1 MRVPLAFLGA
11 CLMAVA
17 LFALMLYMVAPPRSQ
32 PSDEPVT
39 VANFVRL
46 DSNAS
51 DTATRTRQ
59 QAPQP
64 PQAQTPQPPTP
75 PTPVAATPSAT
86 LPALDLQLPSL
97 SSGIAVNSAPTPSLS
112 GLSAGAAAPSAPA
125 PSESAGQAGGPES
138 EVMPLNDVSPDYPR
152 YALQRGIEGH
162 VKLAFTITRAG
173 AVENIRVIEA
183 SPQNV
188 FEREAR
194 RAAVR
199 WRFAPRTE
207 SGLAGGR
214 EAGKTLYFRLE
225 GGRGGVDAAKAKP
238 DSLEQALLWRSRGY
252 LAWAEGQIA
261 KAIELLGKALNSGKL
276 DRSG

>member
-1 MRVPLAFLGA
+1 MRLSLSFVAA
-11 CLMAVA
+11 CVMALA
-17 LFALMLYMVAPPRSQ
+17 LFGLMLYMVAPPSSK
-32 PSDEPVT
+32 PSEEPLT

-46 DSNAS
+46 DGDSS

-64 PQAQTPQPPTP
+64 PQAQTPQTPTP
-75 PTPVAATPSAT
+75 PTPMTATPSAN
-86 LPALDLQLPSL
+86 LPALDLPVPSL
-97 SSGIAVNSAPTPSLS
+97 STGIAVNSAPTPSLT
-112 GLSAGAAAPSAPA
+112 GLAAGASAPSAPA
-125 PSESAGQAGGPES
+125 PSDAGGQPGGPES

-162 VKLAFTITRAG
+162 VKLAFTINRAG
-173 AVENIRVIEA
+173 AVENVRVIEA

-207 SGLAGGR
+207 GGLAVAR
-214 EAGKTLYFRLE
+214 EAVKTLYFRLE
-225 GGRGGVDAAKAKP
+225 GAR
-238 DSLEQALLWRSRGY
+238 
-252 LAWAEGQIA
+252 
-261 KAIELLGKALNSGKL
+261 
-276 DRSG
+276 

>member
-32 PSDEPVT
+32 PSDEPLT

-46 DSNAS
+46 NGESS
-51 DTATRTRQ
+51 DATTRSRQ

-64 PQAQTPQPPTP
+64 PQPPTPQPPP
-75 PTPVAATPSAT
+75 PTPQAAMPSAS
-86 LPALDLQLPSL
+86 LPALDLPLPSL
-97 SSGIAVNSAPTPSLS
+97 SSGIAVNSAPTPSLA

-125 PSESAGQAGGPES
+125 PSEPGGQPGNPQS
-138 EVMPLNDVSPDYPR
+138 EVMPLNDVSPEYPR
-152 YALQRGIEGH
+152 YALQRGIEGY
-162 VKLAFTITRAG
+162 VKLAFTINRAG
-173 AVENIRVIEA
+173 AVENLRVLEA
-183 SPQNV
+183 SPHNV

-207 SGLAGGR
+207 SGLAVAR
-214 EAGKTLYFRLE
+214 EAVKTLYFRLE
-225 GGRGGVDAAKAKP
+225 GGR
-238 DSLEQALLWRSRGY
+238 
-252 LAWAEGQIA
+252 
-261 KAIELLGKALNSGKL
+261 
-276 DRSG
+276 

>member
-11 CLMAVA
+11 CLMALA

-39 VANFVRL
+39 VASFVRL
-46 DSNAS
+46 DGNAS

-64 PQAQTPQPPTP
+64 PQPQTPQPPTP

-207 SGLAGGR
+207 SGLAVAR
-214 EAGKTLYFRLE
+214 EAVKTLYFRLE
-225 GGRGGVDAAKAKP
+225 GGR
-238 DSLEQALLWRSRGY
+238 
-252 LAWAEGQIA
+252 
-261 KAIELLGKALNSGKL
+261 
-276 DRSG
+276 

>member
-1 MRVPLAFLGA
+1 MRLPLSFVAA
-11 CLMAVA
+11 CVMALA
-17 LFALMLYMVAPPRSQ
+17 LFGLMLYMVAPPSSK
-32 PSDEPVT
+32 PSEEPLT

-46 DSNAS
+46 DGDSS

-64 PQAQTPQPPTP
+64 PQTPQTPTP
-75 PTPVAATPSAT
+75 PTPMAATPSAN
-86 LPALDLQLPSL
+86 LPALDLPVPSL
-97 SSGIAVNSAPTPSLS
+97 SSGIAINSAPTPSLT
-112 GLSAGAAAPSAPA
+112 GLAAGAAAPSAPA
-125 PSESAGQAGGPES
+125 PSDAGGQPGGPES

-162 VKLAFTITRAG
+162 VKLAFTINRAG
-173 AVENIRVIEA
+173 VVENLRVIEA

-207 SGLAGGR
+207 GGLAVAR
-214 EAGKTLYFRLE
+214 EAVKTLYFRLE
-225 GGRGGVDAAKAKP
+225 GAR
-238 DSLEQALLWRSRGY
+238 
-252 LAWAEGQIA
+252 
-261 KAIELLGKALNSGKL
+261 
-276 DRSG
+276 

>member
-1 MRVPLAFLGA
+1 MRLPLAFLGA
-11 CLMAVA
+11 CLMALA

-46 DSNAS
+46 DGESSN
-51 DTATRTRQ
+51 TATRTRQ

-64 PQAQTPQPPTP
+64 PQPQTPQPPTP
-75 PTPVAATPSAT
+75 PTPTAATPNAS

-125 PSESAGQAGGPES
+125 PSESGGQAGGPES

-162 VKLAFTITRAG
+162 VKLAFTINRAG
-173 AVENIRVIEA
+173 AVENLRVLEA
-183 SPQNV
+183 SPANV

-207 SGLAGGR
+207 GGLAVAR
-214 EAGKTLYFRLE
+214 EAVKTLYFRLE
-225 GGRGGVDAAKAKP
+225 GGR
-238 DSLEQALLWRSRGY
+238 
-252 LAWAEGQIA
+252 
-261 KAIELLGKALNSGKL
+261 
-276 DRSG
+276 

>member
-46 DSNAS
+46 DNNAS

-125 PSESAGQAGGPES
+125 PSASAGQAGGPES

-207 SGLAGGR
+207 SGLAVAR
-214 EAGKTLYFRLE
+214 EAVKTLYFRLE
-225 GGRGGVDAAKAKP
+225 GGR
-238 DSLEQALLWRSRGY
+238 
-252 LAWAEGQIA
+252 
-261 KAIELLGKALNSGKL
+261 
-276 DRSG
+276 

>member
-11 CLMAVA
+11 CLMALA

-39 VANFVRL
+39 VASFVRL
-46 DSNAS
+46 DGNAS

-64 PQAQTPQPPTP
+64 PQPQTPQPPTP

-97 SSGIAVNSAPTPSLS
+97 SSGITVNSAPTPSLS

-207 SGLAGGR
+207 SGLAVAR
-214 EAGKTLYFRLE
+214 EAVKTLYFRLE
-225 GGRGGVDAAKAKP
+225 GGR
-238 DSLEQALLWRSRGY
+238 
-252 LAWAEGQIA
+252 
-261 KAIELLGKALNSGKL
+261 
-276 DRSG
+276 

>member
-1 MRVPLAFLGA
+1 MRVPLSFLGA
-11 CLMAVA
+11 CLMALA

-32 PSDEPVT
+32 PSDEPLT
-39 VANFVRL
+39 VASFVRL
-46 DSNAS
+46 DGNAS
-51 DTATRTRQ
+51 DAATRTRQ

-64 PQAQTPQPPTP
+64 PQPQTPQPPTP
-75 PTPVAATPSAT
+75 PTPVAATPSAK

-162 VKLAFTITRAG
+162 VKLAFTINRTG

-207 SGLAGGR
+207 SGLAVAR
-214 EAGKTLYFRLE
+214 EAVKTLYFRLE
-225 GGRGGVDAAKAKP
+225 GGR
-238 DSLEQALLWRSRGY
+238 
-252 LAWAEGQIA
+252 
-261 KAIELLGKALNSGKL
+261 
-276 DRSG
+276 

>member
-1 MRVPLAFLGA
+1 MRLPLSFVAA
-11 CLMAVA
+11 CVMALA
-17 LFALMLYMVAPPRSQ
+17 LFGLVLYMGAQ
-32 PSDEPVT
+32 PSSKPSEEPLT

-46 DSNAS
+46 DGDSN

-64 PQAQTPQPPTP
+64 PQAQTPQTPTP
-75 PTPVAATPSAT
+75 PTPMAATPSAN
-86 LPALDLQLPSL
+86 LPALDLPVPSL
-97 SSGIAVNSAPTPSLS
+97 STGIAVNSAPTPSLT
-112 GLSAGAAAPSAPA
+112 GLAAGASAPSAPA
-125 PSESAGQAGGPES
+125 PSDAGGQPGGPES

-162 VKLAFTITRAG
+162 VKLAFTINRAG
-173 AVENIRVIEA
+173 AVENVRVIEA

-207 SGLAGGR
+207 SGLAVAR
-214 EAGKTLYFRLE
+214 EAVKTLYFRLE
-225 GGRGGVDAAKAKP
+225 GAR
-238 DSLEQALLWRSRGY
+238 
-252 LAWAEGQIA
+252 
-261 KAIELLGKALNSGKL
+261 
-276 DRSG
+276 

>member
-112 GLSAGAAAPSAPA
+112 GLSAGAAGPSAPA

-207 SGLAGGR
+207 SGLAVAR
-214 EAGKTLYFRLE
+214 EAVKTLYFRLE
-225 GGRGGVDAAKAKP
+225 GGR
-238 DSLEQALLWRSRGY
+238 
-252 LAWAEGQIA
+252 
-261 KAIELLGKALNSGKL
+261 
-276 DRSG
+276 

>member
-11 CLMAVA
+11 CLMALA

-32 PSDEPVT
+32 PSDEPLT

-46 DSNAS
+46 DGNAS
-51 DTATRTRQ
+51 EATTRTRQ

-162 VKLAFTITRAG
+162 VKLAFTINRAG

-207 SGLAGGR
+207 SGLAVAR
-214 EAGKTLYFRLE
+214 EAVKTLYFRLE
-225 GGRGGVDAAKAKP
+225 GGR
-238 DSLEQALLWRSRGY
+238 
-252 LAWAEGQIA
+252 
-261 KAIELLGKALNSGKL
+261 
-276 DRSG
+276 

>member
-11 CLMAVA
+11 CLMALA

-32 PSDEPVT
+32 PSDEPLT

-46 DSNAS
+46 DGNAS

-64 PQAQTPQPPTP
+64 PQPQTPQAPSA
-75 PTPVAATPSAT
+75 PTPVAATPSAK
-86 LPALDLQLPSL
+86 LPTLDLQLPSL

-125 PSESAGQAGGPES
+125 PNEAAGQTGGSES

-162 VKLAFTITRAG
+162 VKLAFTINRAG
-173 AVENIRVIEA
+173 AVENLRVLEA

-207 SGLAGGR
+207 SGLAVAR
-214 EAGKTLYFRLE
+214 EAVKTLYFRLE
-225 GGRGGVDAAKAKP
+225 GDH
-238 DSLEQALLWRSRGY
+238 
-252 LAWAEGQIA
+252 
-261 KAIELLGKALNSGKL
+261 
-276 DRSG
+276 

>member
-1 MRVPLAFLGA
+1 MRLPLSFVAA
-11 CLMAVA
+11 CVMALA
-17 LFALMLYMVAPPRSQ
+17 LFGLMLYMVAPPSSK
-32 PSDEPVT
+32 PSEEPLT

-46 DSNAS
+46 DGDSN

-64 PQAQTPQPPTP
+64 PQAQTPQTPTP
-75 PTPVAATPSAT
+75 PTPMAATPSAN
-86 LPALDLQLPSL
+86 LPALDLPVPSL
-97 SSGIAVNSAPTPSLS
+97 STGIAVNSAPTPSLT
-112 GLSAGAAAPSAPA
+112 GLAAGASAPSAPA
-125 PSESAGQAGGPES
+125 PSDAGGQPGGPES

-162 VKLAFTITRAG
+162 VKLAFTINRAG
-173 AVENIRVIEA
+173 AVENVRVIEA

-207 SGLAGGR
+207 SGLAVAR
-214 EAGKTLYFRLE
+214 EAVKTLYFRLE
-225 GGRGGVDAAKAKP
+225 GAR
-238 DSLEQALLWRSRGY
+238 
-252 LAWAEGQIA
+252 
-261 KAIELLGKALNSGKL
+261 
-276 DRSG
+276 

>member
-1 MRVPLAFLGA
+1 MRLPLSFVAA
-11 CLMAVA
+11 CVMALA
-17 LFALMLYMVAPPRSQ
+17 LFGLMLYMVAPPSSK
-32 PSDEPVT
+32 PSEEPLT

-46 DSNAS
+46 DGDSN

-64 PQAQTPQPPTP
+64 QPPQAQTPQTPTP
-75 PTPVAATPSAT
+75 PTPMAATPSAN
-86 LPALDLQLPSL
+86 LPALDLPVPSL
-97 SSGIAVNSAPTPSLS
+97 STGIAVNSAPTPSLT
-112 GLSAGAAAPSAPA
+112 GLAAGASAPSAPA
-125 PSESAGQAGGPES
+125 PSDAGGQPGGPES

-162 VKLAFTITRAG
+162 VKLAFTINRAG
-173 AVENIRVIEA
+173 AVENVRVIEA

-207 SGLAGGR
+207 SGLAVAR
-214 EAGKTLYFRLE
+214 EAVKTLYFRLE
-225 GGRGGVDAAKAKP
+225 GAR
-238 DSLEQALLWRSRGY
+238 
-252 LAWAEGQIA
+252 
-261 KAIELLGKALNSGKL
+261 
-276 DRSG
+276 